1 MNAKE
6 IVETIAASCAL
17 AEVLKSKGDL
27 KGAREQ
33 LDGVA
38 EILDRLMY
46 LRERRGAE

>member
-1 MNAKE
+1 MNANE

-27 KGAREQ
+27 KGAREL

-46 LRERRGAE
+46 LRERRGAK